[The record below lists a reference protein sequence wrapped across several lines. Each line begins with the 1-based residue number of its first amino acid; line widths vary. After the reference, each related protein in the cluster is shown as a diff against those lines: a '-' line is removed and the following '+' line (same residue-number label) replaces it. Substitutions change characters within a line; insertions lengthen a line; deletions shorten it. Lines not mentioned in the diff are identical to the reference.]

1 VPSADKGA
9 NQPNV
14 FYDPKS
20 SESFLPYFSKGT
32 RDDLIQRRA
41 LEAVLAYWAP
51 SGANNP
57 VSGVYS
63 GRMIEAFGIWTWDAR
78 PYPAWPG
85 RADLWSDGDLYPL
98 GHWLNGKVGL
108 ADLAALVAERCR
120 RVGFTAYDVSALV
133 GVVTGYLR
141 DRPMSPR
148 AEIEALASAYSF
160 DAVETDGVIRFVPR
174 GRASVATLTL
184 PELAVPDQG
193 EEITLTRGQETEL
206 PNEVAVGFTDA
217 VDEYK
222 SGAVSATRLAG
233 YSERKSDLRL
243 ALVMDQVQAQSI
255 ADRALVEAWVARETA
270 QLALPPSHIAIDP
283 GDVIDLVINGRARSF
298 RLTRVLDKGA
308 REAEAV
314 RAEAAIYAPPLNGI
328 APPTLTPPPIYGAA
342 VLRLMDL
349 PLLRDTDDGFS
360 PYAAASA
367 SPWGGVVVM
376 DSATGS
382 DFVLDTTLAVRAT
395 LGETIQPLP
404 AGPTEYWDEGSVL
417 EVKLYAGELASA
429 TPDTILSGGTNSLAL
444 GTPDGDWEIVQ
455 FADAVL
461 TGSQTYRLTKL
472 LRGRLGTEHAI
483 RSPLALGA
491 PVVLLNEAVAKIDG
505 KPAERLAAR
514 FYRWGPQALD
524 IADPAWQQ
532 TTFATKAVGRMPW
545 SPVQI
550 TGARNGGGDL
560 TITWV
565 RRTRFGGVWADGVD
579 VPLNEESER
588 YEVDVMNGANVVR
601 TFPATTQTTSYSA
614 AQQVADFGS
623 AQSSVSV
630 RVYQLSASVGRGW
643 PGAAII

>member
-1 VPSADKGA
+1 
-9 NQPNV
+9 
-14 FYDPKS
+14 
-20 SESFLPYFSKGT
+20 
-32 RDDLIQRRA
+32 
-41 LEAVLAYWAP
+41 
-51 SGANNP
+51 
-57 VSGVYS
+57 
-63 GRMIEAFGIWTWDAR
+63 
-78 PYPAWPG
+78 
-85 RADLWSDGDLYPL
+85 
-98 GHWLNGKVGL
+98 
-108 ADLAALVAERCR
+108 
-120 RVGFTAYDVSALV
+120 
-133 GVVTGYLR
+133 
-141 DRPMSPR
+141 
-148 AEIEALASAYSF
+148 
-160 DAVETDGVIRFVPR
+160 
-174 GRASVATLTL
+174 
-184 PELAVPDQG
+184 
-193 EEITLTRGQETEL
+193 
-206 PNEVAVGFTDA
+206 

-270 QLALPPSHIAIDP
+270 QLALPPSRIALDP

-342 VLRLMDL
+342 VLRLLDL

-382 DFVLDTTLAVRAT
+382 DFMLDTTLAVRAT
-395 LGETIQPLP
+395 VGETIQPLP

-429 TPDTILSGGTNSLAL
+429 TSDTILSGGTNSLAL

-550 TGARNGGGDL
+550 VGARNGGGDL

-601 TFPATTQTTSYSA
+601 TFPATTPTASYSA
-614 AQQVADFGS
+614 AQQVADFGL

-643 PGAAII
+643 PGSAII